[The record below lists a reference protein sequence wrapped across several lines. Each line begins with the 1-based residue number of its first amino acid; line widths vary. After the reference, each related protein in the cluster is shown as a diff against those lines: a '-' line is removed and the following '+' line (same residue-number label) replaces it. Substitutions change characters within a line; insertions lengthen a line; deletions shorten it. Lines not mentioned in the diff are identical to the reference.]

1 MDFDDLVSEL
11 APPPNRVGKCEG
23 GLERHLPEGAVMM
36 AFAMHLLR
44 TTSTREVLVHPDGE
58 HGKRFDFAGWLGKR
72 GFERT
77 TRTGTTS
84 YAGRYVQPDGRAIVV
99 NPASGR
105 GDVVAQAD
113 DLAIWAECKGG
124 IINTRH
130 PGQVS
135 RLYKGLCETV
145 GMLMANPAS
154 GRQVAVVPRTEGTF
168 KLAQRLA
175 PRCAAAGIEIAL
187 VGSRGEIEDIRP
199 A

>member
-99 NPASGR
+99 NRLLDGATSLRRRTTSRSGPNARAASSTRGIPARCRDSTKVFAKPSG
-105 GDVVAQAD
+105 
-113 DLAIWAECKGG
+113 C
-124 IINTRH
+124 
-130 PGQVS
+130 
-135 RLYKGLCETV
+135 
-145 GMLMANPAS
+145 
-154 GRQVAVVPRTEGTF
+154 
-168 KLAQRLA
+168 
-175 PRCAAAGIEIAL
+175 
-187 VGSRGEIEDIRP
+187 
-199 A
+199 